1 MQTDETSGIKVE
13 GHIKIYDPV
22 SDEIYVNKRCDGIPL
37 APCIADI
44 DSNRLGYEIN
54 DR

>member
-13 GHIKIYDPV
+13 GHIKIYDPI
-22 SDEIYVNKRCDGIPL
+22 SNEIYVNKRCDGIPS
-37 APCIADI
+37 APSIADI
-44 DSNRLGYEIN
+44 NSNRPGYEPN